1 MKRAFLH
8 LVLGICI
15 LGFNSCANDIEVLAP
30 YEENAAIYALL
41 DPNASTQFIKINKV
55 FINPNAKA
63 SDVAKIADSLY
74 FDSITPE
81 LVELETGN
89 RFPLTRANIALKDS
103 GYFAN
108 SPNYLYVT
116 KQRINFKNN
125 YQIELTLP
133 SSGKKVVAKTNI
145 VYTPFVAYPVSP
157 SQKIIAIQTTSTMQI
172 QFGAPKNGKIFDA
185 YFVFN
190 YTEID
195 AFDTS
200 KKTDKSIEWK
210 ILRSYR
216 TLSDQGKEY
225 VIQRIPG
232 ILFYDLLLN
241 NIPYNPNII
250 RKFKPCSFMLVS
262 GNQELDNYI
271 QASTPSIGIVQKQSE
286 YTNVSNGVGI
296 FGSRNTYYIDQVDLS
311 DITKNTIVSGAD
323 YKKMG
328 FVK

>member
-1 MKRAFLH
+1 MKGAFLY
-8 LVLGICI
+8 LVLGLSL

-30 YEENAAIYALL
+30 YEENASIYALL
-41 DPNASTQFIKINKV
+41 DPNQFWQFIKINKV

-74 FDSITPE
+74 FDSIKPE
-81 LVELETGN
+81 LLELETGN
-89 RFPLTRANIALKDS
+89 RFPLLKANVALKDS
-103 GYFAN
+103 GMFAS

-116 KQRINFKNN
+116 NQRINNKYT
-125 YQIELTLP
+125 YQIELNLP
-133 SSGKKVVAKTNI
+133 TSGKKVVAKTNI

-157 SQKIIAIQTTSTMQI
+157 SQKIIAIQTSSSMQI
-172 QFGAPKNGKIFDA
+172 QFMAPKNGKIFDA

-200 KKTDKSIEWK
+200 KKTDKTIEWK

-216 TLSDQGKEY
+216 TLSDQGKEF
-225 VIQRIPG
+225 VVQRIPG
-232 ILFYDLLLN
+232 ILFYDLLLS
-241 NIPYNPNII
+241 NIPYNPNVI

-296 FGSRNTYYIDQVDLS
+296 FASRNTYYIDQVDLS

-328 FVK
+328 FVR